1 MDDRTTAN
9 AIDEY
14 ISGFPPETRRV
25 LRQLR
30 AVIRS
35 AAPEAT
41 ETISYGIPTFD
52 LHGKHLVHFG
62 GFARHVGFYPT
73 PSGTEEF
80 QQALAGYKSGKGSVQ
95 FRLDEPLPE
104 DLVREIVAFRVR
116 EVEDEAR
123 RR

>member
-104 DLVREIVAFRVR
+104 DLVREIVTFRVR
-116 EVEDEAR
+116 EVEGQAR